1 MKLNH
6 DFKGALLIFNPSF
19 SGTDDSQNKAMV
31 QITRVTNTAE
41 LIGIQTLQAENLR
54 KHIDAAEA
62 ASQGFLMAEYSLEFL
77 QSMHN
82 AAPSIIAKD
91 GDKVIGYALVA
102 TQAVRD
108 EHDLLADLFNT
119 IDRTLFEGKLL
130 KGTAYVVVG
139 QLCVSKDYRGQG
151 LVQQLYGHF
160 RACLENEYDFCIT
173 DVAQANT
180 RSLKAHKNT
189 GYQVI
194 DTLSYGGIGWDIV
207 LWDWRKN

>member
-1 MKLNH
+1 MKTVN
-6 DFKGALLIFNPSF
+6 
-19 SGTDDSQNKAMV
+19 
-31 QITRVTNTAE
+31 ITRVTSDAE
-41 LIGIQTLQAENLR
+41 LMGIQQLQTENLR
-54 KHIDAAEA
+54 KFIDDQKA

-77 QSMHN
+77 QSMHQ
-82 AAPSIIAKD
+82 ACPSIIAKD
-91 GDKVIGYALVA
+91 GEKVVGYALVA
-102 TQAVRD
+102 TQAVRE

-119 IDRTLFEGKLL
+119 IDKTQFEGKTLM
-130 KGTAYVVVG
+130 GAAYVVVG

-160 RACLENEYDFCIT
+160 RESLETEYHFCIT
-173 DVAQANT
+173 DVAQANA

-207 LWDWRKN
+207 LWDWRK

>member
-1 MKLNH
+1 MIH
-6 DFKGALLIFNPSF
+6 Y
-19 SGTDDSQNKAMV
+19 NKSMV
-31 QITRVTNTAE
+31 QITRVSEPQE
-41 LIGIQTLQAENLR
+41 LIGIQALQAENLR

-77 QSMHN
+77 QSMHQ

-91 GDKVIGYALVA
+91 GNKVVGYALVA
-102 TQAVRD
+102 TQAVRA
-108 EHDLLADLFNT
+108 EHELLADLFNT
-119 IDRTLFEGKLL
+119 IDKTLFEGKTL
-130 KGTAYVVVG
+130 AHASYVVVG
-139 QLCVSKDYRGQG
+139 QLCVSKNYRGQG
-151 LVQQLYGHF
+151 LVQALYGHF
-160 RACLENEYDFCIT
+160 RECLESEYDFCIT

-207 LWDWRKN
+207 LWDWRQ

>member
-1 MKLNH
+1 MIH
-6 DFKGALLIFNPSF
+6 
-19 SGTDDSQNKAMV
+19 QNKSMV
-31 QITRVTNTAE
+31 QITRVTEPQE
-41 LIGIQTLQAENLR
+41 LVGIQALQAENLR

-77 QSMHN
+77 QSMHQ

-91 GDKVIGYALVA
+91 GNKVVGYALVA
-102 TQAVRD
+102 TQAVRA
-108 EHDLLADLFNT
+108 EHELLADLFNT
-119 IDRTLFEGKLL
+119 IDKTLFEGKTL
-130 KGTAYVVVG
+130 AHASYVVVG
-139 QLCVSKDYRGQG
+139 QLCVSKNYRGQG
-151 LVQQLYGHF
+151 LVQALYGHF
-160 RACLENEYDFCIT
+160 RECLESEYDFCIT

-207 LWDWRKN
+207 LWDWRK

>member
-1 MKLNH
+1 ML
-6 DFKGALLIFNPSF
+6 
-19 SGTDDSQNKAMV
+19 
-31 QITRVTNTAE
+31 QITRVTNAQE
-41 LIGIQTLQAENLR
+41 LIGIQQLQAENLR

-77 QSMHN
+77 HAMHQ

-91 GDKVIGYALVA
+91 GEKVVGYALVA
-102 TQAVRD
+102 TQDIRD

-119 IDRTLFEGKLL
+119 IDQTQFEGNTL
-130 KGTAYVVVG
+130 KNSSYVVVG
-139 QLCVSKDYRGQG
+139 QLCVAKDYRGHG

-160 RACLENEYDFCIT
+160 KKCLEDQFDFCIT

-194 DTLSYGGIGWDIV
+194 DTLSYGGIDWDIV
-207 LWDWRKN
+207 LWDWRK

>member
-1 MKLNH
+1 ML
-6 DFKGALLIFNPSF
+6 
-19 SGTDDSQNKAMV
+19 
-31 QITRVTNTAE
+31 QITRVTNAQE
-41 LIGIQTLQAENLR
+41 LLGIQQLQAENLR

-77 QSMHN
+77 NAMHQ

-91 GDKVIGYALVA
+91 GEKVVGYALVA
-102 TQAVRD
+102 TQDIRD

-119 IDRTLFEGKLL
+119 IDQTQFEGNTL
-130 KGTAYVVVG
+130 KNASYVVVG
-139 QLCVSKDYRGQG
+139 QLCVAKDYRGQG

-160 RACLENEYDFCIT
+160 RKCLEDQFDFCIT

-180 RSLKAHKNT
+180 RSLKAHKKT

-194 DTLSYGGIGWDIV
+194 DTLSYGGIAWDIV
-207 LWDWRKN
+207 LWDWRK

>member
-1 MKLNH
+1 
-6 DFKGALLIFNPSF
+6 
-19 SGTDDSQNKAMV
+19 MV
-31 QITRVTNTAE
+31 QITRVSEPQE
-41 LIGIQTLQAENLR
+41 LIGIQALQAENLR

-77 QSMHN
+77 QSMHQ

-91 GDKVIGYALVA
+91 GNKVVGYALVA
-102 TQAVRD
+102 TQAVRA
-108 EHDLLADLFNT
+108 EHELLADLFNT
-119 IDRTLFEGKLL
+119 IDKTLFEGKTL
-130 KGTAYVVVG
+130 AHASYVVVG
-139 QLCVSKDYRGQG
+139 QLCVSKNYRGQG
-151 LVQQLYGHF
+151 LVQALYGHF
-160 RACLENEYDFCIT
+160 RECLESEYDFCIT

-207 LWDWRKN
+207 LWDWRQ